1 MSQFGII
8 VNVDKCI
15 GCQACFVACKEEN
28 KVAPGIQ
35 WNQIHRAENL
45 QDRIINYFRVSCQ
58 HCDNPA
64 CLPVCPAKAIY
75 TGPHGEVLVDQSK
88 CIGCGAC
95 AMACPYGAPKFN
107 RSGKTSY
114 WDDPALASV
123 PLQPHQQRTPGKA
136 ERCTLCVQRTSNGQ
150 VPKCVEACAVK
161 ALTFVDYDNLTPEQ
175 KALVDK
181 SVALNEAAGTKPKVR
196 YIASH
201 MDIAGRQEKMF

>member
-1 MSQFGII
+1 MHQLRRLRHG
-8 VNVDKCI
+8 
-15 GCQACFVACKEEN
+15 
-28 KVAPGIQ
+28 
-35 WNQIHRAENL
+35 
-45 QDRIINYFRVSCQ
+45 
-58 HCDNPA
+58 
-64 CLPVCPAKAIY
+64 LPVRCS
-75 TGPHGEVLVDQSK
+75 EVQQKRQDILL
-88 CIGCGAC
+88 GWPGL
-95 AMACPYGAPKFN
+95 GF
-107 RSGKTSY
+107 RS
-114 WDDPALASV
+114 ASAASAA
-123 PLQPHQQRTPGKA
+123 HPGKA